1 MSAARRGTRRSRWG
15 KGIYLL
21 EVPTGWGWAAGRLGA
36 KWHPELLSWYVE
48 TPDHRVLSIWPERLP
63 DPLPG
68 EDRTFGGNELFVDI
82 LPTSCWFTDIW
93 KCTDPIDWY
102 RIDALVKRRANST
115 CETCGTASLAD
126 HIHERWEYDEA
137 THTQRLRR
145 LILLCEACHTA
156 THAERSN
163 LSSQFDKAIP
173 QLVTVRRCT
182 LEEARHHVE
191 AVSDLSRKQR
201 ETEWALDLKILSSAG
216 IRVVRPDPPV
226 SALKQPLASYA
237 HDSGHPP
244 LSPDL
249 APRKS
254 GARRFAAESGQQSLP
269 ACDAPTGETKASAVT
284 VDSQRD
290 PEELRAF
297 ERFITEAVVRGRIPT
312 RPGGPRGPKWPTP
325 QIF

>member
-1 MSAARRGTRRSRWG
+1 MGATRRGIRRSRWG

-21 EVPTGWGWAAGRLGA
+21 EVPPGWGWAAGRLGA
-36 KWHPELLSWYVE
+36 KWHPELCSWYVE

-68 EDRTFGGNELFVDI
+68 EDRTFGGSELFVDI
-82 LPTSCWFTDIW
+82 LPASCWFTDIW

-156 THAERSN
+156 THATRSN

-173 QLVTVRRCT
+173 QLATVRQCT
-182 LEEARHHVE
+182 PEEARDHLK
-191 AVSDLSRKQR
+191 AAADLALKQR
-201 ETEWALDLKILSSAG
+201 GMEWALDLEILSSAG
-216 IRVVRPDPPV
+216 IRVIRQDPPAV
-226 SALKQPLASYA
+226 IFARDDGRPTTRPTPREMLAGPAAGSSQQP
-237 HDSGHPP
+237 PP
-244 LSPDL
+244 P
-249 APRKS
+249 
-254 GARRFAAESGQQSLP
+254 
-269 ACDAPTGETKASAVT
+269 CDATTDKTKALTAT
-284 VDSQRD
+284 VDPPPDSKR
-290 PEELRAF
+290 LRAF
-297 ERFITEAVVRGRIPT
+297 ERFLAGPAVQGRVPT